1 MGARDAARSSA
12 IRTAFSP
19 LLTGAVRWAARQT
32 PNWSSTSPN
41 SSAAFGSVRF
51 PFHSDWHLSLV
62 CAVQDL
68 ALLSCDSQCLTKSQR
83 DGFFFCS
90 YFLYSSQFE
99 RRARRK
105 ATSAM
110 GLFPSS
116 NFTAAFGS
124 IFITPS
130 ITKSRCGPPL
140 PRPPTDTHQS
150 TAPPLT

>member
-83 DGFFFCS
+83 DRFFFCS
-90 YFLYSSQFE
+90 YLLYSPQFE
-99 RRARRK
+99 RQ
-105 ATSAM
+105 TSPKTISLTA
-110 GLFPSS
+110 LSRQSSFTPPSPH
-116 NFTAAFGS
+116 TLIPPPILAP
-124 IFITPS
+124 TPQ
-130 ITKSRCGPPL
+130 PPL
-140 PRPPTDTHQS
+140 YPPH
-150 TAPPLT
+150 A